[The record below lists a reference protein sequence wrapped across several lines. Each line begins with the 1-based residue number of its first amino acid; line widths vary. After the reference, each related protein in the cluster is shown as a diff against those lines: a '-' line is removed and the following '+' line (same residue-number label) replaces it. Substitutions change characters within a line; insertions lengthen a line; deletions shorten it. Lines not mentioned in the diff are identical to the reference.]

1 MHKLN
6 CYILSAQEIKSLHDP
21 KWSCLPIIE
30 YTSFLLATNH
40 KFPVMLNRSMI
51 TNLKSNKQKINEG
64 RPLLKKFNADCVNVS
79 NKTKTKDAY
88 KY

>member
-1 MHKLN
+1 
-6 CYILSAQEIKSLHDP
+6 
-21 KWSCLPIIE
+21 
-30 YTSFLLATNH
+30 
-40 KFPVMLNRSMI
+40 MLNRSMI